1 MSSRASLRT
10 TRGTP
15 ESAPHRW
22 WSPKIA
28 ARSPTSLHEPGQIG
42 LARAWV
48 DGSLTACGDL
58 EDVLATRNVFDE
70 VHLSLRDRLLLAL
83 AAARAAGLAVL
94 RRPPVPSIEAVST
107 GRRHS
112 LVRDRTSVRH
122 HYDISNDF
130 YRLVLGPSMT
140 YSCACRARA
149 WRPRSSESTPP
160 PLCSAGLRKPPRTKL
175 LRGLDLACSAARAR
189 ASS

>member
-83 AAARAAGLAVL
+83 AVARAAGLAVL
-94 RRPPVPSIEAVST
+94 RRPPVSSIESVPA

-130 YRLVLGPSMT
+130 YRLVLGPSLT
-140 YSCACRARA
+140 YSCAYFA
-149 WRPRSSESTPP
+149 SEEDS
-160 PLCSAGLRKPPRTKL
+160 LEEAQEHK
-175 LRGLDLACSAARAR
+175 LDLICRKLRLTAGERFLDIGCG
-189 ASS
+189 